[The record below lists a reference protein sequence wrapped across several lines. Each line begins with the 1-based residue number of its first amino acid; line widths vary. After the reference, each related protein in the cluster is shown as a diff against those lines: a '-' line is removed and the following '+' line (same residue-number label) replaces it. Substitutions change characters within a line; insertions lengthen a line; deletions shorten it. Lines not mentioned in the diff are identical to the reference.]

1 MGEDQG
7 SLLQSVQMA
16 KGAWLLAVLIACAA
30 AAVHGSEVA
39 MLEDDVGAEN
49 APTKIAEAQKA
60 ADARAVQARGELDDA
75 VKSVLGKDSPDFFK
89 VEAEAPSDADVE
101 KAADEAVD
109 KAASDDSEESE
120 AGGDKAKPE

>member
-1 MGEDQG
+1 MG

-16 KGAWLLAVLIACAA
+16 KGAWLLAVLIAA

-75 VKSVLGKDSPDFFK
+75 VKSVLGKDAPDSFK

-109 KAASDDSEESE
+109 KAASDD
-120 AGGDKAKPE
+120 